1 MVDSVGLAGCDGK
14 GVEFAVEGLGNEGQ
28 IVFVADDLGDFEIG
42 FVEVLRGF
50 RKIDAAAS
58 CGSQIV

>member
-1 MVDSVGLAGCDGK
+1 MVDAVCVVCRHGE